1 MRTCQSCGLQNADD
15 RDFCECGEYLRWD
28 PTGIVQAIT
37 PEMARQA
44 VEQAP
49 PAAAAPP
56 APPAPDGAAPAP
68 PAAPAVQQAP
78 PAQAPSPG
86 NGHANTAPPP
96 AAPHEPAKTAVRDA
110 VPPPAAAPPASTVPD
125 EPDAATIT
133 VRAPD
138 RDAEHGVTLAIG
150 VDPGQRERALALV
163 RNQSG
168 IVDNY
173 ELRVE
178 GLPPEWWSIYPDTVY
193 LVPFGSS
200 GTYEQ
205 EVEIHFHPPR
215 TPEAVART
223 WELQVVANSKAN
235 NADAASA
242 PLELT
247 IFPYQETTTK
257 VVPERVKG
265 RRKADFGVAVENKA
279 NATVLVALEGQ
290 DPDGELSF
298 GFDTPPQQVAPGE
311 VATSVMRVKPGKQ
324 IWIGRAQEKRFD
336 VTTIT
341 GDEAA
346 ERLAAEAVST
356 EEANQA
362 ASGQR
367 KRRFRIPFVS
377 KPQVYRPQV
386 YEPNVSFGPGGINIQ
401 KPQFRGPQMQ
411 GPQMKPQ
418 NLSVAKLRK
427 GGGAAPVPMG
437 PLLPSQGVLRQKA
450 WLPWWLIPVILLLA
464 ALLLFLLLL
473 APKNVV
479 VPDVVGAKSAF
490 EAEKKLTDAK
500 LALAPQQKEKVSA
513 DQPPGTIISQTP
525 AAGEKVKENSLV
537 TILLAV
543 GTGKVSVPKVVGL
556 TPADAE
562 KALREKSLTLGQA
575 SPQVTDPAKQISS
588 QIPAENEVVKEGTP
602 VDIFFED
609 PAAAKKEKD
618 AKGGGAGGG
627 GGGGGGG
634 GAGGDVT
641 VPAFEGAQLDA
652 YAQTAADATLVP
664 SPVREFSDQPIGT
677 VFGTDPPVG
686 TKVAA
691 GASVKVLVS
700 AGFPELAFDDGDDV
714 LRVNGANGKKLDPIA
729 KGPNQEKDPTFS
741 ADGTRV
747 AFIGGRRV
755 FLADLGKPDATP
767 VALTSDLDEFSDPS
781 WAPTAD
787 LNVLAMARVKGNDR
801 DLCLGQITKDGMTPK
816 CIPDPKITIGRA
828 IHWAPNGKSILAF
841 GVLNNNLSNTFGM
854 VRWRTKKPFSPDPDD
869 WTAGKFV
876 TDTSSP
882 NNGVIDAA
890 VSPDGKTLALVSNI
904 KSPFFRLYLGKASDF
919 QMAKAKPTP
928 VPACKIVWRPDS
940 IDLVVVQADDVC
952 QQDVGSLVRL
962 PVANPQ
968 DQKELAPRGDNPTFQ
983 PLTVGG

>member
-1 MRTCQSCGLQNADD
+1 MRTCQSCGLQNPED

-49 PAAAAPP
+49 PAAAAPSEP
-56 APPAPDGAAPAP
+56 AAAQPGQPIPPAP
-68 PAAPAVQQAP
+68 APAVQQAAPAP
-78 PAQAPSPG
+78 PPTPG
-86 NGHANTAPPP
+86 NGHATTVPPP
-96 AAPHEPAKTAVRDA
+96 AAPPSAPPDDPAKTAVRAA
-110 VPPPAAAPPASTVPD
+110 VPPPPAAAQAAEEPA
-125 EPDAATIT
+125 EATIT
-133 VRAPD
+133 LRAPD
-138 RDAEHGVTLAIG
+138 RDAEHGVTLAVG

-223 WELQVVANSKAN
+223 WELQVVANSKART
-235 NADAASA
+235 ADAASA

-247 IFPYQETTTK
+247 IFPYHETTTK
-257 VVPERVKG
+257 VKPERAKG

-279 NATVLVALEGQ
+279 NAPVLVALEGH

-311 VATSVMRVKPGKQ
+311 TATSVMRVKPGKQ
-324 IWIGRAQEKRFD
+324 IWIGRPQEKRFD
-336 VTTIT
+336 VTTVT

-346 ERLAAEAVST
+346 ERLAAEPVST
-356 EEANQA
+356 DEANRA

-367 KRRFRIPFVS
+367 RRRFRIPFVT

-386 YEPNVSFGPGGINIQ
+386 YEPNLSFGPGGINIQ

-411 GPQMKPQ
+411 GPQMQPQ
-418 NLSVAKLRK
+418 NLSVSKLRK
-427 GGGAAPVPMG
+427 GGAAPPAPMG

-450 WLPWWLIPVILLLA
+450 WLPWWMIPFVLLLA

-490 EAEKKLTDAK
+490 EAEKTLTEAK

-525 AAGEKVKENSLV
+525 AAGEKVKQDSLV
-537 TILLAV
+537 TVLVAV
-543 GTGKVSVPKVVGL
+543 GSGKVSVPKVVGL

-562 KALREKSLTLGQA
+562 KALREKELTLGQA
-575 SPQVTDPAKQISS
+575 SPQVTDPARKISS
-588 QIPAENEVVKEGTP
+588 QIPAEKEVVKQGTP

-609 PAAAKKEKD
+609 PAAAKKERE
-618 AKGGGAGGG
+618 AGGGAGGG

-634 GAGGDVT
+634 AGEAV
-641 VPAFEGAQLDA
+641 VPAVEGAEIDA
-652 YAQTAADATLVP
+652 YAQKAADETLVP
-664 SPVREFSDQPIGT
+664 SPQREFSDQPVGT
-677 VFGTDPPVG
+677 VFATDPPAG
-686 TKVAA
+686 TKVAE
-691 GASVKVLVS
+691 GAALKVFVS
-700 AGFPELAFDDGDDV
+700 AGFPELVFDDGDDV

-729 KGPNQEKDPTFS
+729 KGPNREKDPTFS

-747 AFIGGRRV
+747 AFVGGRRI
-755 FLADLGKPDATP
+755 FLANLAKPDATP
-767 VALTSDLDEFSDPS
+767 VALTSDLDEFTDPS
-781 WAPTAD
+781 WAPIPD
-787 LNVLAMARVKGNDR
+787 VNVLAMAQVKGNDR

-816 CIPDPKITIGRA
+816 CIADPKITVGRA
-828 IHWAPNGKSILAF
+828 IHWAPNGRSIIAF
-841 GVLNNNLSNTFGM
+841 GVLNNNLSDTFGI
-854 VRWRTKKPFSPDPDD
+854 VRWRTKKPFSADPAD
-869 WTAGKFV
+869 WGPGRFV
-876 TDTSSP
+876 TDVSRP

-890 VSPDGKTLALVSNI
+890 VSPDGKSLALVSNI
-904 KSPFFRLYLGKASDF
+904 KSPFFRLYLGKANDF
-919 QMAKAKPTP
+919 PMAKAKATP
-928 VPACKIVWRPDS
+928 VPACKVIWRPDS
-940 IDLVVVQADDVC
+940 VELVVVQGDDAC
-952 QQDVGSLVRL
+952 AQDVGTLTRL